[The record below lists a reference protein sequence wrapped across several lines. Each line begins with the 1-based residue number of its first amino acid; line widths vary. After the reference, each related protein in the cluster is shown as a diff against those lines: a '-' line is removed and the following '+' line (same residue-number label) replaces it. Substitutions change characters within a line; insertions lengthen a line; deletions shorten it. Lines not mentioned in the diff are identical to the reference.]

1 MDEKPKSY
9 KLRCTEAK
17 AGKGAKNYAKNDEYY
32 TPKQIVKM
40 FSEGFEY
47 DPATTKEK
55 AEDLGILN
63 YDTIETDGLKSDW
76 TQYKSIWCNPP
87 FTIKQEFLKKAQDY
101 YDRTG
106 GGVYMLVPIEFLT
119 TKRFHSIC
127 KGAKIYLPNGRVK
140 FESGVGRPT
149 RSPAFGSVIIK
160 LDKGWSLEPIDISG
174 VN

>member
-1 MDEKPKSY
+1 MDDKPKHY

-17 AGKGAKNYAKNDEYY
+17 MGKGAKNYAKNDEYY

-40 FSEGFEY
+40 FSEGFQY

-140 FESGVGRPT
+140 FESGVGKPT

>member
-1 MDEKPKSY
+1 MDDKPKHY
-9 KLRCTEAK
+9 KLRRTEGK

-40 FSEGFEY
+40 FSEGFQY

-55 AEDLGILN
+55 AEDLGIPN
-63 YDTIETDGLKSDW
+63 YDTIETDGLKTDW
-76 TQYKSIWCNPP
+76 TQYRNIWCNPP
-87 FTIKQEFLKKAQDY
+87 FTIKHEFLKKAQDY

-127 KGAKIYLPNGRVK
+127 KGAKIFIPNGRIK
-140 FESGVGRPT
+140 FESGLGKPS

-174 VN
+174 IN